1 MSKFMSGD
9 DDAGKSAGVF
19 DDGDAVHLL
28 EALVDDAGAAD
39 VGEPGGAAVALA
51 VPTFAPT
58 HVEPEDVLNVAL
70 ILSV

>member
-19 DDGDAVHLL
+19 DDGHAVHLL
-28 EALVDDAGAAD
+28 EALVDDAGPAD

-51 VPTFAPT
+51 VPTFTST
-58 HVEPEDVLNVAL
+58 HVKPENLLNVAFSL
-70 ILSV
+70 N